1 MVPRALTPSQHRI
14 LTWGMIVV
22 ALAVAAVL
30 ALALV
35 RRATGAVGRIGAAK
49 PPVITQDVVA
59 VRLREVA
66 RLVASEMTLRD
77 VVTYRQTRLGSTKRA
92 LLVVTA
98 RVSAGIDMER
108 ATVRI
113 DSAAR
118 RISVTLP
125 SAQVFGVDVIRT
137 QTYDEQAGL
146 LNPFRPADRDLMQQR
161 VRAQLIVSAQRS
173 GILEHADESAARIIR
188 TLFAVDGYTV
198 DVGRPVGLQRPSG

>member
-1 MVPRALTPSQHRI
+1 MI
-14 LTWGMIVV
+14 LI
-22 ALAVAAVL
+22 AFAVAAVL

-35 RRATGAVGRIGAAK
+35 RRATGAIGRMGEAK
-49 PPVITQDVVA
+49 PPAITQDVVA

-118 RISVTLP
+118 RISISLP
-125 SAQVFGVDVIRT
+125 RAQVFGVDVIST

-188 TLFAVDGYTV
+188 SLFSVDGYTV
-198 DVGRPVGLQRPSG
+198 DVGRPIELQRPAG

>member
-1 MVPRALTPSQHRI
+1 MVPRTLTPSQHRA
-14 LTWGMIVV
+14 LTWGMILI
-22 ALAVAAVL
+22 AIAVAAVL
-30 ALALV
+30 GLALA
-35 RRATGAVGRIGAAK
+35 RRATGAISRIGAAK

-59 VRLREVA
+59 MRLREVA

-113 DSAAR
+113 DSVAR
-118 RISVTLP
+118 RISVSLP
-125 SAQVFGVDVIRT
+125 RAQVFGVDVIST

-146 LNPFRPADRDLMQQR
+146 LNPFRPADRDLMQRR

-188 TLFAVDGYTV
+188 SLFSVDGYTV
-198 DVGRPVGLQRPSG
+198 DVGRPIELQRPAG

>member
-1 MVPRALTPSQHRI
+1 MTPRALTPAQHRV
-14 LTWGMIVV
+14 LTWGMIAV
-22 ALAVAAVL
+22 ALAIAAVL

-35 RRATGAVGRIGAAK
+35 RRATGAIGRIGAAK
-49 PPVITQDVVA
+49 PPVITHDVIA

-113 DSAAR
+113 DSSAR

-125 SAQVFGVDVIRT
+125 PAQVFGVDVIST

-146 LNPFRPADRDLMQQR
+146 LNPFRPADRDMMQQQ
-161 VRAQLIVSAQRS
+161 VRRQLIVSAQRS
-173 GILEHADESAARIIR
+173 GILQHADESAARIIR
-188 TLFAVDGYTV
+188 TLFSVDGYTV
-198 DVGRPVGLQRPSG
+198 DVGRPIQLQRPTG